1 MNRLNE
7 FFNFQMKTLMTTQK
21 ISIIKIAELFHHII
35 LITSYYNDLKIV
47 MKAAYDEHS
56 NDRYH
61 IKNAS
66 QEMHHLTYQIAK
78 SRSIIKHF
86 HECNL
91 SFQSKNILQ
100 HRYEILKNDVK
111 RFNHLI
117 IEEE

>member
-7 FFNFQMKTLMTTQK
+7 FFNLQMKILMMIQR
-21 ISIIKIAELFHHII
+21 ISIIKIAELFHHIT
-35 LITSYYNDLKIV
+35 LIVSYYNDLKIV
-47 MKAAYDEHS
+47 MKAAFDEHT
-56 NDRYH
+56 NDKHH

-78 SRSIIKHF
+78 SRSIIKHSCE
-86 HECNL
+86 HSL
-91 SFQSKNILQ
+91 SFQSKDILQ